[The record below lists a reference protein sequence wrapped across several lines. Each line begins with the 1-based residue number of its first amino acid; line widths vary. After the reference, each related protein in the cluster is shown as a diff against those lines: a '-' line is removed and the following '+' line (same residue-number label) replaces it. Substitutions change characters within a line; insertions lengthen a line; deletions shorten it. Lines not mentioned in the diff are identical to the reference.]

1 MKKSISALALA
12 GTLLLSQTAMAAGC
26 IKGAVAGGVAGH
38 LAHHHAVAG
47 AVAGC
52 FVGHHMAKNQPS
64 AQLLKNGRKHS
75 RPISNHA
82 FTAPGSRE
90 LFLLPVLRVPLH
102 LCGKLL
108 AGIRITCVI
117 FCPSL

>member
-12 GTLLLSQTAMAAGC
+12 GTRLRVQWPVVLWAITWL
-26 IKGAVAGGVAGH
+26 
-38 LAHHHAVAG
+38 
-47 AVAGC
+47 
-52 FVGHHMAKNQPS
+52 KNQPS